1 LEQRARLFRA
11 GQAKSRLVT
20 TLVHFQGGW
29 EEEALGLRRGLGEA
43 GGPWEAVALK
53 LDPEGLLSNLEG
65 NPCAPKTC
73 GEQPEAAHGLLAVY
87 SVSS

>member
-1 LEQRARLFRA
+1 
-11 GQAKSRLVT
+11 VT

-53 LDPEGLLSNLEG
+53 LDPEGLLSILPQTRG
-65 NPCAPKTC
+65 AT
-73 GEQPEAAHGLLAVY
+73 L
-87 SVSS
+87 VSMDIGRATWGSP